1 MHSLRVTSSKLLSIP
16 TAETEK
22 EIHPFSFTKE
32 GKKIETHLTLGQCRL
47 GRSSGLAVVGVYIFT
62 VMQAFLQIFA
72 QVKKKP
78 TALCVKR
85 SAVTTG
91 CEHVSSY
98 PERHVASKSRKLSY
112 LTRNQCVI
120 SVPKPSP
127 ILWLNPPPRRA
138 GATPPKP

>member
-32 GKKIETHLTLGQCRL
+32 GKKFETHLTLGQCRL

-72 QVKKKP
+72 QVKK
-78 TALCVKR
+78 
-85 SAVTTG
+85 
-91 CEHVSSY
+91 
-98 PERHVASKSRKLSY
+98 
-112 LTRNQCVI
+112 
-120 SVPKPSP
+120 
-127 ILWLNPPPRRA
+127 NPPLFA
-138 GATPPKP
+138 